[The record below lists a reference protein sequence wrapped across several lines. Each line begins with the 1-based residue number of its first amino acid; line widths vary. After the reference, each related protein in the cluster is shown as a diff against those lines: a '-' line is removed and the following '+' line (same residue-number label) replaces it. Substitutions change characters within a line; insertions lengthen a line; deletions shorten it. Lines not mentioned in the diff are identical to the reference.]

1 MSVDIVAMGYL
12 FNERIVWPD
21 GKEQGPVPGSTASY
35 GSVALGRLEAK
46 AGIVSV
52 VGEETSRK
60 LLSPILECGIDLRG
74 LEFRKGASEVCNVLR
89 YFPDGT
95 KELKY
100 LKISPA
106 IQYEDIPEDYLDAK
120 VFHLCLVDYE
130 VPLETIGKI
139 RRRSPGAL
147 ITADLGGAG
156 GAHSRE
162 ETRSAYLD
170 TENGRY
176 QREYLR
182 NIDIGKISLEDAR
195 KSFRREFASPREAAE
210 AYLEAGV
217 GMVVVTLGEDGACI
231 LEGEGR
237 EITIRAVTAYRGVAD
252 TTGAGDTY
260 ITAFVAAYVESRD
273 AAWAAWYA
281 SATSSLMIE
290 ETGGV
295 QIQRMPTDGQVRERL
310 RTYFTEERPEELE
323 KYKASFRRDTR

>member
-21 GKEQGPVPGSTASY
+21 GKEQGPVLGSTASY
-35 GSVALGRLEAK
+35 GSVALGRLGAK

-106 IQYEDIPEDYLDAK
+106 IQ
-120 VFHLCLVDYE
+120 YE

-217 GMVVVTLGEDGACI
+217 GMVVVTLGEVGACI
-231 LEGEGR
+231 LEGVGR
-237 EITIRAVTAYRGVAD
+237 EITIPAVTPYRGVAD

>member
-12 FNERIVWPD
+12 FNEKIVWPD
-21 GKEQGPVPGSTASY
+21 GKEQGPVLGSTASY
-35 GSVALGRLEAK
+35 GSVALGRLGAK
-46 AGIVSV
+46 AGLVSIV
-52 VGEETSRK
+52 GADTSRE
-60 LLSPILECGIDLRG
+60 LLKPILECGIDLRG

-106 IQYEDIPEDYLDAK
+106 IQYEDIPEEYLDAK
-120 VFHLCLVDYE
+120 AFHLCLVDYE
-130 VPLETIGKI
+130 VPLGTVRQLRE
-139 RRRSPGAL
+139 RNPAAL

-162 ETRSAYLD
+162 ETRNVYLD
-170 TENGRY
+170 GEGGRY
-176 QREYLR
+176 QREYLQ

-195 KSFRREFASPREAAE
+195 KSFRREFVSPREAAK
-210 AYLEAGV
+210 AYKEAGV
-217 GMVVVTLGEDGACI
+217 GMVVVTLGGDGTYV
-231 LEGEGR
+231 LDREGR
-237 EITIRAVTAYRGVAD
+237 EITIPAVTPYRGVAD

-260 ITAFVAAYVESRD
+260 ITAFVAAYIESRD
-273 AAWAAWYA
+273 ARWAAWYA

-295 QIQRMPTDGQVRERL
+295 RLRRMPTDSQVRERL
-310 RTYFTEERPEELE
+310 RAYFREERPEELE
-323 KYKASFRRDTR
+323 RYKV